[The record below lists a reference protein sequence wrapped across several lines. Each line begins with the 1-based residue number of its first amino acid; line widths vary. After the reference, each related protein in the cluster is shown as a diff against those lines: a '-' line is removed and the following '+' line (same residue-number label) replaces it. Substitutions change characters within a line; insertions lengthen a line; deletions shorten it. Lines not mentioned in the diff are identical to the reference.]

1 MLDSQAAA
9 AAPAGFWC
17 LFCSQK
23 YTSTSASA
31 VGVSLWS
38 FVCRRRA
45 VSVDFTLMQLETCLQ
60 PHGQLGLA
68 AAGTSG
74 RKGMRERRRG
84 RDGVLLSHMI
94 RDMQEDGQ
102 AGEARAD
109 AVSYEHVT
117 AA

>member
-1 MLDSQAAA
+1 MFVLLAEIHHH
-9 AAPAGFWC
+9 
-17 LFCSQK
+17 
-23 YTSTSASA
+23 
-31 VGVSLWS
+31 VGERCRCQ
-38 FVCRRRA
+38 FVVVRLRRRA

-74 RKGMRERRRG
+74 RKGMRERRG
-84 RDGVLLSHMI
+84 RDCVLLSHMI
-94 RDMQEDGQ
+94 RDIQEDGQ
-102 AGEARAD
+102 AGEARTD